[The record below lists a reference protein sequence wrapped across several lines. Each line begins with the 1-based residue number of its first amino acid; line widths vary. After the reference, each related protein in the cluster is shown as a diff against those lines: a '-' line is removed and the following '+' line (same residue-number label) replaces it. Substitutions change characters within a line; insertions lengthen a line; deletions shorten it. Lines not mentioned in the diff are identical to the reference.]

1 MKDLAF
7 LPLGVG
13 DGERG
18 RLEEAEEWLDIK
30 RKKGRKSVNR
40 EERKREYD
48 VYYGSSTVNSSLDS
62 LKLLVVTDCDV
73 TY

>member
-18 RLEEAEEWLDIK
+18 RLEEAEEWLDIQR
-30 RKKGRKSVNR
+30 RKSRKSVNR
-40 EERKREYD
+40 EERKRKRKE
-48 VYYGSSTVNSSLDS
+48 
-62 LKLLVVTDCDV
+62 
-73 TY
+73 

>member
-7 LPLGVG
+7 LPLGVE

-18 RLEEAEEWLDIK
+18 RLEEAEEWLDIQ

-40 EERKREYD
+40 EERERERKEEKKRNKRE
-48 VYYGSSTVNSSLDS
+48 
-62 LKLLVVTDCDV
+62 VTRQV
-73 TY
+73 SNVF